1 MGAKTLNE
9 AGYDFIQSPNAQLVT
24 LPTLKQRHLA
34 KLRETLVTRQGLRKH
49 AGLSG
54 PFASQVVTNL
64 NM

>member
-9 AGYDFIQSPNAQLVT
+9 AGMTSFNQYNAQLVT

-34 KLRETLVTRQGLRKH
+34 KLREALAVPQGLRKH

-54 PFASQVVTNL
+54 PFVSQVVTNL
-64 NM
+64 NI